1 MKRYLWRRAGGF
13 LLTALLVNF
22 ATFFILQVL
31 PGDPALLMLGTEG
44 SPEAYAA
51 LRRELSLD
59 KPVLPRYGQW
69 LLRFIGGQWGN
80 SWRYSLPV
88 RELVSRAFPLS
99 LGLALLAVGAA
110 AGAALPVGLYMA
122 LRPRSFGSR
131 LLSLGTQLGLGL
143 PQFWVGILLIQL
155 FAVQLRLLPPGGTE
169 GWVSFLLPTLTLA
182 LPRMAVLSRFLRA
195 GMLEALAEDYVR
207 TARAKGLPQGSVLF
221 KHALR
226 NAALGPLTAAGVQF
240 AQLLAGTIVVEQV
253 FGLPGVGQLLLNG
266 VFQRD
271 LPLVQAV
278 VTLVVLLVLLFD
290 LAFDLCL
297 GLLDPRI
304 RYE

>member
-1 MKRYLWRRAGGF
+1 AFSSWIRSSLRPCGKKCKAGAATRCTWWTWPVCISRGKAGSMKRYLWRRAGGF

-88 RELVSRAFPLS
+88 RELVSQAFPLS

-122 LRPRSFGSR
+122 L
-131 LLSLGTQLGLGL
+131 
-143 PQFWVGILLIQL
+143 
-155 FAVQLRLLPPGGTE
+155 
-169 GWVSFLLPTLTLA
+169 
-182 LPRMAVLSRFLRA
+182 
-195 GMLEALAEDYVR
+195 
-207 TARAKGLPQGSVLF
+207 
-221 KHALR
+221 
-226 NAALGPLTAAGVQF
+226 
-240 AQLLAGTIVVEQV
+240 
-253 FGLPGVGQLLLNG
+253 
-266 VFQRD
+266 
-271 LPLVQAV
+271 
-278 VTLVVLLVLLFD
+278 
-290 LAFDLCL
+290 
-297 GLLDPRI
+297 
-304 RYE
+304 